1 MEHRKAETSVDEIQR
16 KMIEQIVQFKMNSI
30 LSKFED
36 LDKRLA
42 KVENQINLIYEKIE
56 RSIQNINREEIKKNV
71 ESLFQRVT
79 PQFESYFNE
88 VFRQISGVLD
98 QGTAYYTAKLNK

>member
-56 RSIQNINREEIKKNV
+56 RSI
-71 ESLFQRVT
+71 
-79 PQFESYFNE
+79 
-88 VFRQISGVLD
+88 
-98 QGTAYYTAKLNK
+98 

>member
-42 KVENQINLIYEKIE
+42 KVENQINLIY
-56 RSIQNINREEIKKNV
+56 
-71 ESLFQRVT
+71 
-79 PQFESYFNE
+79 
-88 VFRQISGVLD
+88 
-98 QGTAYYTAKLNK
+98 